1 MSRKYKM
8 LQILIRKLTTIA
20 RSNEILG
27 QVGAGKIKPFR
38 TVSSLNFPPFAT
50 NDVCLIGT

>member
-8 LQILIRKLTTIA
+8 LQILIRKSTTIA

-27 QVGAGKIKPFR
+27 QVGVGKIKPFR

-50 NDVCLIGT
+50 NDICLIGT